1 MKRRNDLM
9 NNPVLGAISDRRSI
23 RAYKRDNIT
32 KDQIDTILKAA
43 LESPSAR
50 NKQPWHFTVVRDQK
64 VIAEVNE
71 EANKIIGEDVGDIF
85 YAAPMVIFI
94 SGEKDWKWSKL
105 DAGIAV
111 QTIALAAH
119 SLGLGSVILGMPDA
133 AFRGPRVDY
142 FNKLLKFPDNYE
154 FAIAIAIGVP
164 NTTKKAHE
172 NLPDKVKYIN

>member
-1 MKRRNDLM
+1 M
-9 NNPVLGAISDRRSI
+9 NNPVLVAISDRRSI
-23 RAYKRDNIT
+23 RAYGRDKMT
-32 KDQIDTILKAA
+32 QDQLDAILKATFA
-43 LESPSAR
+43 APSAR
-50 NKQPWHFTVVRDQK
+50 NKQPWHFTVVRDQQ

-71 EANKIIGEDVGDIF
+71 EAGHIIGDDVGDIF
-85 YAAPMVIFI
+85 YAAPTVIFI

-119 SLGLGSVILGMPDA
+119 SLGLGSVILGMPEA
-133 AFRGPRVDY
+133 AFKGPRGDY

-164 NTTKKAHE
+164 ATTKEEHE
-172 NLPDKVKYIN
+172 NLPDKVKYVD

>member
-1 MKRRNDLM
+1 M
-9 NNPVLGAISDRRSI
+9 NNPVLEAISGRRSI
-23 RAYKRDNIT
+23 RAYKQEEMTRDQL
-32 KDQIDTILKAA
+32 DAILKAA
-43 LESPSAR
+43 FESPSAR
-50 NKQPWHFTVVRDQK
+50 NLQPWHFTVVRDQK

-71 EANKIIGEDVGDIF
+71 EATKIIGEDVGDIF
-85 YAAPMVIFI
+85 FAAPTVIFI
-94 SGEKDWKWSKL
+94 SGEKEWKWSKL

-133 AFRGPRVDY
+133 AFRGPRVEY

-164 NTTKKAHE
+164 NTTKEAHE
-172 NLPDKVKYIN
+172 NLPDKVKYVG